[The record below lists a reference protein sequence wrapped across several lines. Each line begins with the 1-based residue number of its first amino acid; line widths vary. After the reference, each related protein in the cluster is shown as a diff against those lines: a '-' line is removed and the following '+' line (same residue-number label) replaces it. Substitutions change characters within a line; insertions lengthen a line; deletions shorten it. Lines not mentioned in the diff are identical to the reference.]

1 MSIQSMKYHNLP
13 TAKQIDAYNSGRMS
27 VGERKWMDSMI
38 KRNPFVKESVE
49 AAKTADMGAVAR
61 ISSHVSTHVTASYLT
76 KVGFWSKYGGWISF
90 GSVVVLLGL
99 GAFFG
104 PDLYNE
110 LTTTETIE
118 IAENSTDEAS
128 MVKEEV
134 PIDPE
139 ELVGDRETLNEK
151 TSTDRIVSS
160 TSNNIVAEESAIAF
174 IESDLQLESPVND
187 NNIDVVEVVPV
198 TTPVE
203 KTVVEKQDKEIS
215 LSVIAPKKVSIS
227 SKFDPDGKL
236 TSSFP
241 TYPGGDGA
249 LCTYFKDKLRAI
261 QVPDAGSYDKK
272 ATITLTV
279 NSKGK
284 VVRSNLNGNIHP
296 THEAALQTAISNLPK
311 FNSGKSDVQYAVVVA
326 F

>member
-13 TAKQIDAYNSGRMS
+13 TAKQIDAYNTGRMS

-38 KRNPFVKESVE
+38 KRNLFVKESVE

-61 ISSHVSTHVTASYLT
+61 ISSHVSSHVTASYWT

-90 GSVVVLLGL
+90 GSVVLLLGL

-104 PDLYNE
+104 PDLYNK

-118 IAENSTDEAS
+118 IVENSTDETP
-128 MVKEEV
+128 MVAEAV
-134 PIDPE
+134 PIDRE
-139 ELVGDRETLNEK
+139 ELVGDTEPLNEK

-160 TSNNIVAEESAIAF
+160 TLNNVVAEESVIAS
-174 IESDLQLESPVND
+174 IESDSQVESPVND
-187 NNIDVVEVVPV
+187 KNIDTVEVVPV

-203 KTVVEKQDKEIS
+203 KTVVIKQEKEIS
-215 LSVIAPKKVSIS
+215 LSVIAPKKVSIL

-236 TSSFP
+236 TSGFP
-241 TYPGGDGA
+241 TYPEGDGA
-249 LCTYFKDKLRAI
+249 LCTYFKDKLRTI

-272 ATITLTV
+272 ATIMLNV

-284 VVRSNLNGNIHP
+284 VVRSNLKGNIHP

-311 FNSGKSDVQYAVVVA
+311 FNSGKSDVQYSVVVA